1 MRHCARTVRGLL
13 PPLKY
18 LCSVGA
24 GERVIKSLRLLAAIA
39 IVGLAISL
47 PISALAQSSPT
58 AKTEATSSA
67 KPLLRVAVAQIEP
80 FVVLGADGSH
90 SGFSIDLLED
100 ISDEVGFDI
109 QYVDVGSVGA
119 QLDAV
124 REGRADLAIG
134 AISITSAREKTVN
147 FSTSMFESGI
157 QVMISSGSGSISG
170 SKIFSDIFSPFLFVI
185 LGLMLFGS
193 VLTGVFVWAWE
204 RRHGNDQFTNSG
216 AQGVFDGIWW
226 ATVTLFTIGYGD
238 KVPHKVVSRL
248 VTMAWMLV
256 GVLLVATI
264 TAQVTSKLTVD
275 RLESKITSVAHLAG
289 KKVIS
294 YPGTTSWDYL
304 AKYGIE
310 ARPVDNIETAYEE
323 VRSGQADAFVFDAS
337 IVQWL
342 VANRGG
348 VKVAGPIIQYENYGI
363 VMAQGS
369 PLTES
374 MNQALLHLREDG
386 TYERLK
392 KSYFG

>member
-1 MRHCARTVRGLL
+1 MR
-13 PPLKY
+13 
-18 LCSVGA
+18 A
-24 GERVIKSLRLLAAIA
+24 GDRVIKSLRLLAAIT

-67 KPLLRVAVAQIEP
+67 KPLLRVAVKQIEP
-80 FVVLGADGSH
+80 FVVINADGSH

-109 QYVDVGSVGA
+109 QYVDVDSVGA

-134 AISITSAREKTVN
+134 AISITSAREKTVD
-147 FSTSMFESGI
+147 FSASMFESGI
-157 QVMISSGSGSISG
+157 QTMIPSGSGSVSAARL
-170 SKIFSDIFSPFLFVI
+170 FSDVFSSALFVV
-185 LGLMLFGS
+185 LGMMLVGA
-193 VLTGVFVWAWE
+193 VITGVFVWAWE

-216 AQGVFDGIWW
+216 AHGVFDGIWW

-248 VTMAWMLV
+248 VTMVWMFV

-275 RLESKITSVAHLAG
+275 RLESNISSVGDLAG

-294 YPGTTSWDYL
+294 YPGTTSWEYL
-304 AKYGIE
+304 LKHGID
-310 ARPVDNIETAYEE
+310 AQPVDNIETAYQE
-323 VRSGQADAFVFDAS
+323 VRSGKADAFVFDAS

-348 VKVAGPIIQYENYGI
+348 VKIAGPIIQYENYGI

-369 PLTES
+369 VLTEPI
-374 MNQALLHLREDG
+374 NQALLHLREDG

>member
-1 MRHCARTVRGLL
+1 
-13 PPLKY
+13 
-18 LCSVGA
+18 
-24 GERVIKSLRLLAAIA
+24 
-39 IVGLAISL
+39 
-47 PISALAQSSPT
+47 
-58 AKTEATSSA
+58 
-67 KPLLRVAVAQIEP
+67 
-80 FVVLGADGSH
+80 
-90 SGFSIDLLED
+90 
-100 ISDEVGFDI
+100 
-109 QYVDVGSVGA
+109 
-119 QLDAV
+119 
-124 REGRADLAIG
+124 
-134 AISITSAREKTVN
+134 
-147 FSTSMFESGI
+147 
-157 QVMISSGSGSISG
+157 
-170 SKIFSDIFSPFLFVI
+170 
-185 LGLMLFGS
+185 
-193 VLTGVFVWAWE
+193 
-204 RRHGNDQFTNSG
+204 
-216 AQGVFDGIWW
+216 
-226 ATVTLFTIGYGD
+226 
-238 KVPHKVVSRL
+238 
-248 VTMAWMLV
+248 MAWMLV

-289 KKVIS
+289 TKVIS

-304 AKYGIE
+304 AKYGLE

-369 PLTES
+369 PLIES

>member
-1 MRHCARTVRGLL
+1 
-13 PPLKY
+13 
-18 LCSVGA
+18 VGA
-24 GERVIKSLRLLAAIA
+24 GERVIKSLRLLVVAG
-39 IVGLAISL
+39 IVGLVISL

-58 AKTEATSSA
+58 AKTESTSSV
-67 KPLLRVAVAQIEP
+67 KPLLLVAVAQIEP
-80 FVVLGADGSH
+80 FVVVGADGSH
-90 SGFSIDLLED
+90 SGFSIDLIED

-109 QYVDVGSVGA
+109 QYVDVDSVEA
-119 QLDAV
+119 ELDAV
-124 REGRADLAIG
+124 REGRVDLAIS

-170 SKIFSDIFSPFLFVI
+170 SKIFSDIFSPFLFVV

-248 VTMAWMLV
+248 VTMVWMLV

-275 RLESKITSVAHLAG
+275 RLESKITSAAHLAG
-289 KKVIS
+289 KNVIS

-304 AKYGIE
+304 ANHGIK
-310 ARPVDNIETAYEE
+310 ARPVDNVDTAYEE
-323 VRSGQADAFVFDAS
+323 VRSGKADAFVFDAS
-337 IVQWL
+337 IIQWL
-342 VANRGG
+342 VANRSG

-369 PLTES
+369 PLTEPI
-374 MNQALLHLREDG
+374 NQALLHLREDG

>member
-1 MRHCARTVRGLL
+1 MV
-13 PPLKY
+13 
-18 LCSVGA
+18 A
-24 GERVIKSLRLLAAIA
+24 G
-39 IVGLAISL
+39 IVGLAITL
-47 PISALAQSSPT
+47 PISALAQSSPP
-58 AKTEATSSA
+58 AKTESTSSV
-67 KPLLRVAVAQIEP
+67 KPLLLVAVAQIEP
-80 FVVLGADGSH
+80 FVVVGANGSH
-90 SGFSIDLLED
+90 SGFSIDLIED

-109 QYVDVGSVGA
+109 QYVDVDSVEA
-119 QLDAV
+119 ELDAV
-124 REGRADLAIG
+124 REGRANLAIS

-275 RLESKITSVAHLAG
+275 RLESKITSAAHLAG
-289 KKVIS
+289 KNVIS

-304 AKYGIE
+304 ANHGIK
-310 ARPVDNIETAYEE
+310 ARPVDNVDTAYEE
-323 VRSGQADAFVFDAS
+323 VRSGKADAFVFDAS
-337 IVQWL
+337 IIQWL
-342 VANRGG
+342 VANRSG

-369 PLTES
+369 PLTEPI
-374 MNQALLHLREDG
+374 NQALLHLREDG

>member
-1 MRHCARTVRGLL
+1 M
-13 PPLKY
+13 
-18 LCSVGA
+18 GA
-24 GERVIKSLRLLAAIA
+24 GERVIKSLRLLVVAG
-39 IVGLAISL
+39 IVGLVISL

-58 AKTEATSSA
+58 AKTESTSSV
-67 KPLLRVAVAQIEP
+67 KPLLLVAVAQIEP
-80 FVVLGADGSH
+80 FVVVGADGSH
-90 SGFSIDLLED
+90 SGFSIDLIED

-109 QYVDVGSVGA
+109 QYVDVDSVEA
-119 QLDAV
+119 ELDAV
-124 REGRADLAIG
+124 REGRVDLAIS

-170 SKIFSDIFSPFLFVI
+170 SKIFSDIFSPFLFVV

-248 VTMAWMLV
+248 VTMVWMLV

-275 RLESKITSVAHLAG
+275 RLESKITSAAHLAG
-289 KKVIS
+289 KNVIS

-304 AKYGIE
+304 ANHGIK
-310 ARPVDNIETAYEE
+310 ARPVDNVDTAYEE
-323 VRSGQADAFVFDAS
+323 VRSGKADAFVFDAS
-337 IVQWL
+337 IIQWL
-342 VANRGG
+342 VANRSG

-369 PLTES
+369 PLTEPI
-374 MNQALLHLREDG
+374 NQALLHLREDG